1 MVFVK
6 NGFICSKLVDSLQP
20 TMSSTIETQS
30 IYNSDDER
38 YEHEFVVFYDV
49 DEDDEEFILED
60 DDYDS
65 EYEDCLDYID
75 WIQQMD
81 YD

>member
-1 MVFVK
+1 MVYVK
-6 NGFICSKLVDSLQP
+6 NGFVNCKVLNSLA
-20 TMSSTIETQS
+20 TMSSIIETQS
-30 IYNSDDER
+30 IYNSDDEY
-38 YEHEFVVFYDV
+38 YEHEFIVFYDV
-49 DEDDEEFILED
+49 DDDDEEFILED

-75 WIQQMD
+75 WVQQMD

>member
-1 MVFVK
+1 MAYVK
-6 NGFICSKLVDSLQP
+6 NGFILSKLVDSLA
-20 TMSSTIETQS
+20 TMSSIIETQS
-30 IYNSDDER
+30 IYNSDDEY
-38 YEHEFVVFYDV
+38 YEHEFIVFYDV
-49 DEDDEEFILED
+49 DDDDEEFILED

-75 WIQQMD
+75 WVQQMD

>member
-1 MVFVK
+1 
-6 NGFICSKLVDSLQP
+6 
-20 TMSSTIETQS
+20 MSSIIETQS
-30 IYNSDDER
+30 IYDSDDEY
-38 YEHEFVVFYDV
+38 YEHEFLVFYDV
-49 DEDDEEFILED
+49 DEDDEEFILDD

>member
-1 MVFVK
+1 
-6 NGFICSKLVDSLQP
+6 
-20 TMSSTIETQS
+20 MSSIIETQS
-30 IYNSDDER
+30 IYNSDDEY
-38 YEHEFVVFYDV
+38 YEHEFLVFYDV
-49 DEDDEEFILED
+49 DEDDDEFILED

>member
-1 MVFVK
+1 
-6 NGFICSKLVDSLQP
+6 
-20 TMSSTIETQS
+20 MSSIIETQS
-30 IYNSDDER
+30 VYNSDDEH
-38 YEHEFVVFYDV
+38 YEHEFLVFYDV

>member
-1 MVFVK
+1 
-6 NGFICSKLVDSLQP
+6 
-20 TMSSTIETQS
+20 MSSIIETQS
-30 IYNSDDER
+30 IYNSDDEY
-38 YEHEFVVFYDV
+38 YEHEFLVFYDV

>member
-1 MVFVK
+1 
-6 NGFICSKLVDSLQP
+6 
-20 TMSSTIETQS
+20 MSSIIETQS
-30 IYNSDDER
+30 IYNSDDEY
-38 YEHEFVVFYDV
+38 YEHEFLVFYDA
-49 DEDDEEFILED
+49 DEDDDEFILED